1 MSRFWQ
7 SMMVAAALLPGTASA
22 QNAASS
28 NASEIASR
36 VVAAYGE
43 PSHVMSV
50 RAYRL
55 DADIT
60 AHARQKRGAVSRI
73 SEGPDQLTV
82 MVSYPTD
89 TEIRVFKDGRVWRGP
104 SFQKLT
110 PASGPMRSAVI
121 LQAARSSL
129 PWLLVDA
136 KSTPK
141 LQSGDGDD
149 YHVLDI
155 EPGEDMLLRVFVD
168 KKTFL
173 ISRAESLVKVGP
185 NVIIFRTEYSDY
197 REIDG
202 VLFPFLEE
210 NYASGVHAATTK
222 VKGIKLNPSGEILEA
237 PRYQM
242 VSARAPD
249 DGSLLASEKVR

>member
-7 SMMVAAALLPGTASA
+7 SMLVAAAILPGTAPA
-22 QNAASS
+22 QNATSL

-36 VVAAYGE
+36 VVAAYGN
-43 PSHVMSV
+43 PNDVMSV
-50 RAYRL
+50 LAYRL

-82 MVSYPTD
+82 MVSYATD
-89 TEIRVFKDGRVWRGP
+89 TEIRIFKDGHVWRGP

-110 PASGPMRSAVI
+110 PASGPLRSAVI
-121 LQAARSSL
+121 LQAARSYL
-129 PWLLVDA
+129 PWLLVHA
-136 KSTPK
+136 KNTPR
-141 LQSGDGDD
+141 LESNGDD

-173 ISRAESLVKVGP
+173 ISRAESLVKAGEKV
-185 NVIIFRTEYSDY
+185 VIFRTEYSDY
-197 REIDG
+197 REIGG

-210 NYASGVHAATTK
+210 NYASGVHTATTN
-222 VKGIKLNPSGEILEA
+222 VRGIKLNPSSGILEA
-237 PRYQM
+237 PSYRM
-242 VSARAPD
+242 VSVSLPV
-249 DGSLLASEKVR
+249 DGSLPASEKVR